1 PPRALV
7 NPNPALANI
16 PDWMRLLLMFASE
29 QAIVMYTLRQLIIPC
44 SLAGLIG
51 YQSLTVLPIILGALV
66 DYRGFTL
73 ANVGYVGSVEIL
85 GMALAVAVTTGLI
98 NRVRRNRLAFSA
110 AIALGLTQI
119 SSAFTLDPSLFFA
132 ERFLAGLSAGCM
144 AGVLASTIALAR
156 EPERLTA
163 FIYLIDALLASAFYL
178 GLPLV
183 IARFELA
190 GAYALLGAVT
200 ILISPAFLM
209 LPTHGP
215 VAKASADFRND
226 ALRVIAFAIIL
237 SAATAALWTFTE
249 RMALHIGLTVRQ
261 VGQVFAGGL
270 LVGIMG
276 ASLAAWVGDRFGSA
290 RPIMLAWTMV
300 LVLALAV
307 PYLPTPA
314 AFILGFCLLRFFMNV
329 NDPFIVGVVA
339 RLDVEGRLTTIFAA
353 SGLFGAAIGPFLA
366 STISGDGDFT
376 RLGWAF
382 LLMGSCAFILF
393 AQFLKRPEITRTGT
407 QVTPSG

>member
-1 PPRALV
+1 
-7 NPNPALANI
+7 
-16 PDWMRLLLMFASE
+16 MFASE
-29 QAIVMYTLRQLIIPC
+29 QATVMYTLRQLIIPC

-98 NRVRRNRLAFSA
+98 NRVRRNRLAFGA

-190 GAYALLGAVT
+190 GAYALLGGVT
-200 ILISPAFLM
+200 ILISPVFLM
-209 LPTHGP
+209 LPAHGP
-215 VAKASADFRND
+215 AAALASAGFRKD
-226 ALRVIAFAIIL
+226 ALRVIAFAVIL

-249 RMALHIGLTVRQ
+249 RMALQVGLTVPQ

-300 LVLALAV
+300 LVLAFAV

-314 AFILGFCLLRFFMNV
+314 AFILGFCLLRFFMNI

-407 QVTPSG
+407 QVTPSD

>member
-1 PPRALV
+1 MTKPPRALV

-16 PDWMRLLLMFASE
+16 PDWMRLLLMFAGE

-215 VAKASADFRND
+215 VAANSSAGFRKD
-226 ALRVIAFAIIL
+226 ALRVIAFAIVL

-249 RMALHIGLTVRQ
+249 RMALQVGLTVPQ

-270 LVGIMG
+270 LVGIIG
-276 ASLAAWVGDRFGSA
+276 ASLAAWVGDRFG
-290 RPIMLAWTMV
+290 
-300 LVLALAV
+300 
-307 PYLPTPA
+307 
-314 AFILGFCLLRFFMNV
+314 
-329 NDPFIVGVVA
+329 
-339 RLDVEGRLTTIFAA
+339 
-353 SGLFGAAIGPFLA
+353 
-366 STISGDGDFT
+366 
-376 RLGWAF
+376 
-382 LLMGSCAFILF
+382 
-393 AQFLKRPEITRTGT
+393 
-407 QVTPSG
+407 